1 MKDRLD
7 TSLHTT
13 AFLLNPYFYYK
24 DSSIALYGEV
34 AAGIFECMEVLH
46 ADEFELQDTI
56 INKEFEKYRDK
67 TGLFGKA
74 LAAKACEKNDDTFDP
89 CAWWSTYGAHT
100 PNLLRVALRIL
111 SLTTSSSGCERNW
124 SAFEGIHTKKRNRLD
139 VHRLN
144 NLVFVQFNARLFNK
158 QKREKERNV
167 DVLLQKDASNA
178 QGWIVDGGEEN
189 EVEPGSGITWQL
201 VDEATG
207 ADENLQPRRS
217 SRVRELHDANFE
229 SEEEDDDQNDDID
242 FVSDEEQVVEHFGEE
257 EVE

>member
-1 MKDRLD
+1 
-7 TSLHTT
+7 
-13 AFLLNPYFYYK
+13 
-24 DSSIALYGEV
+24 
-34 AAGIFECMEVLH
+34 MEVLH